1 MTVLGAHLSLRWS
14 EPGAVLTVKPCPVF
28 HEYFRMFAGRIL
40 TVPCPPRCTCHPC
53 FSLIGALGGRGTPSP
68 RVSPVILK
76 HVGQAV
82 PRPGAIIHGV
92 FLTAAPPPNPDAGQ
106 GKWFRFYGLKMQGL
120 EKRAACELAPL
131 EHFPRVSPGLF
142 CGGLWFVSEKPPTAT
157 PPVLRSH
164 LQLTLSGQSSRKPLT
179 WKPWSPQC
187 TLGSTRHPLGG
198 DPVAGPAAP
207 PGFPIASSCTK
218 SDTQWASGR
227 RMNRRETTR
236 A

>member
-53 FSLIGALGGRGTPSP
+53 FSLIGALGERGTPSP

-82 PRPGAIIHGV
+82 PRPGAIIHGGLSHCCAPTESGRRAGEV
-92 FLTAAPPPNPDAGQ
+92 VSFLSTENAGVRE
-106 GKWFRFYGLKMQGL
+106 G
-120 EKRAACELAPL
+120 AACELAPL

-187 TLGSTRHPLGG
+187 ALGSTRHPLGG

>member
-53 FSLIGALGGRGTPSP
+53 FSLIGALVERGTPSP

-82 PRPGAIIHGV
+82 PSPGAIIHGV

-106 GKWFRFYGLKMQGL
+106 GKWFRFYRLKMQGL
-120 EKRAACELAPL
+120 EKEQPASWPRWNISLGCLPACSAACSA
-131 EHFPRVSPGLF
+131 VVCGLF
-142 CGGLWFVSEKPPTAT
+142 LKSPPPRPRLSSNPTCSSPYLVS
-157 PPVLRSH
+157 
-164 LQLTLSGQSSRKPLT
+164 
-179 WKPWSPQC
+179 
-187 TLGSTRHPLGG
+187 RHGNL
-198 DPVAGPAAP
+198 
-207 PGFPIASSCTK
+207 
-218 SDTQWASGR
+218 
-227 RMNRRETTR
+227 
-236 A
+236 

>member
-14 EPGAVLTVKPCPVF
+14 KPGAVLTVKPCPVF

-53 FSLIGALGGRGTPSP
+53 FSLIGALGERGTPSP

-120 EKRAACELAPL
+120 EKEQPASWPRWNISLGCLPACSA
-131 EHFPRVSPGLF
+131 VVCGLF
-142 CGGLWFVSEKPPTAT
+142 LKSPPPRPRLSSDPTCSSPYLVS
-157 PPVLRSH
+157 
-164 LQLTLSGQSSRKPLT
+164 
-179 WKPWSPQC
+179 
-187 TLGSTRHPLGG
+187 RHGNL
-198 DPVAGPAAP
+198 
-207 PGFPIASSCTK
+207 
-218 SDTQWASGR
+218 
-227 RMNRRETTR
+227 
-236 A
+236 